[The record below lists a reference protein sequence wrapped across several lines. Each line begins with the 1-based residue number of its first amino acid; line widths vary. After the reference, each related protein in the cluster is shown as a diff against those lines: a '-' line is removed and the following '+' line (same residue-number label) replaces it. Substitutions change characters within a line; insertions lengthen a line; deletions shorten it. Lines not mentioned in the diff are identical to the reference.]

1 VETHFEPADED
12 HLESFMKYLC
22 LAYEEEQRLNALS
35 KDEWD
40 TLRNET
46 LAYVEELAKGGHLIV
61 AEPLQSV
68 RTAIT
73 VRVRNGRVSMTDGPF
88 SETKE
93 TLGGFFLIEAVD
105 LNDAV
110 RVASKWPSA
119 RFGSIEVRPVESGL
133 PEDRRYAEGP

>member
-1 VETHFEPADED
+1 
-12 HLESFMKYLC
+12 
-22 LAYEEEQRLNALS
+22 
-35 KDEWD
+35 
-40 TLRNET
+40 
-46 LAYVEELAKGGHLIV
+46 
-61 AEPLQSV
+61 
-68 RTAIT
+68 
-73 VRVRNGRVSMTDGPF
+73 MTDGPF